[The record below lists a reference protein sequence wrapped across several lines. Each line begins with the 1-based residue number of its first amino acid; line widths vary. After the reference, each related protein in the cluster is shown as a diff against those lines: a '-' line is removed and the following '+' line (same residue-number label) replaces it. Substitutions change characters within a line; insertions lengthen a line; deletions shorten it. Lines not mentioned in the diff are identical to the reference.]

1 MGRRTGWESAY
12 LDYETLKL
20 LLSQI
25 EAVYEEKDLG
35 TSASADGFFMSMG
48 GPGGGIADSERDT
61 NNANNASKTTD
72 YRDELFLESNSDL
85 AFASEVDVDA
95 DGDDDSDE
103 YGNNNVDVDR
113 AMMDESLEYSYTGIT
128 VWEQQGLGQH
138 HMHVDPNHADSL
150 LSGTT
155 MTLGHQHRQQTPS
168 AFSVSAISGT
178 KGSVVYSSSSEE
190 DDEYYAKNSDF
201 RAPWSASKRK
211 SKERNQSSSSKKS
224 IIRNMIS
231 RRKNKKN
238 QLRDSRHRANHLQRT
253 NSGGIGI
260 QDAFIVEKGISDSDY
275 YVDEANHDGNGGAGK
290 NYYYYKFSGNDEDD
304 DELESGK
311 STSRRDVFRSAEE
324 NEHNIDNSASTA
336 REGSPLLGRRPS
348 TPEYKRS
355 GGKFVSFPTP
365 GRVDSITTKDS
376 YGSMFNPTTNT
387 MTPAKPLVTTSA
399 ASTTKKSNAAA
410 NFNKQDER
418 KNRYERERRYERKQR
433 RRRRLI
439 RQRKNR
445 EKTVPPH
452 IRIAHEKSRAITE
465 RFLGLLRAEVEK
477 VTLFAQ
483 ARLGELADTAG
494 SLRFLSSDET
504 MDTNLIN
511 TGSYDYPLSDGG
523 IHPSASS
530 SSDEGAGGRHK
541 HKGGFPWSDSSSD
554 EDVGSKAS
562 GSGRLDIAQTF
573 SSTDG
578 YSARTDTRGN
588 LTQASAF
595 SSFRA
600 KKASSSGA
608 RSPGRPAFTE
618 TQEKFEATTRK
629 IAHFQEIRRERSIF
643 QRNDHIVGEDLLLI
657 SAVDEADAFS
667 AVGVELLHILKY
679 ICVNLIA
686 VRKICKKHDRL
697 LMNRMLGGYY
707 HRKRTTRSQEDTTLG
722 GLIAHVAGDIY
733 EAHPDLIGLVNNGKL
748 IGIYDLK
755 IQQLA
760 NSRTVKVVSSCLAL
774 ALSEY
779 EVSRWRADALGKLN
793 PAAKK
798 GKKSASTSQDQG
810 SAKWPFGLG
819 PADNCLKNPDSQ
831 QYEQSHAL
839 LQDHDNYVGS
849 DDEHGGGPPSTTS
862 ALSLSRLRYTVLS
875 IVSGWKNLCRSEFW
889 YCRMRARTP
898 IDSLSIPFLSPA
910 WIHSMD
916 AFHLLR
922 NAKK

>member
-1 MGRRTGWESAY
+1 MVGFGSSLRMGRRTGWESAY

-25 EAVYEEKDLG
+25 EAVYEERDLG
-35 TSASADGFFMSMG
+35 TGASADGFFMSMAAGAG
-48 GPGGGIADSERDT
+48 GAIAESERNTTATDK
-61 NNANNASKTTD
+61 NSLKTTN

-85 AFASEVDVDA
+85 AFASEVDVNVA
-95 DGDDDSDE
+95 DDDESDE
-103 YGNNNVDVDR
+103 YGIRDVDVDR
-113 AMMDESLEYSYTGIT
+113 VLMDESFDYNYTGMT

-138 HMHVDPNHADSL
+138 HMHVDPHQAESM
-150 LSGTT
+150 LSSTT
-155 MTLGHQHRQQTPS
+155 MTLGHQHRQQTPF
-168 AFSVSAISGT
+168 AFSVSAFPSAQ
-178 KGSVVYSSSSEE
+178 SSVYSSS
-190 DDEYYAKNSDF
+190 DDEDKD
-201 RAPWSASKRK
+201 RR
-211 SKERNQSSSSKKS
+211 QQSSSKKS

-238 QLRDSRHRANHLQRT
+238 RHHHANHVKRT
-253 NSGGIGI
+253 NSGNR
-260 QDAFIVEKGISDSDY
+260 QDAFIVEKGTFGSDY
-275 YVDEANHDGNGGAGK
+275 SYDDANNGVDVGSGN
-290 NYYYYKFSGNDEDD
+290 NYYYYKFSGNDDD
-304 DELESGK
+304 DEENGLNTSG
-311 STSRRDVFRSAEE
+311 SAISNSVFRTVGGRES
-324 NEHNIDNSASTA
+324 NVDNRSSVP
-336 REGSPLLGRRPS
+336 REGSPLLGGRPS
-348 TPEYKRS
+348 TPTSKD
-355 GGKFVSFPTP
+355 GTGKFVSFPTP
-365 GRVDSITTKDS
+365 GRVASNASKS
-376 YGSMFNPTTNT
+376 EGYGSLINPNTNPI
-387 MTPAKPLVTTSA
+387 TPANPMAKTSGT
-399 ASTTKKSNAAA
+399 SVMKESKSAT

-418 KNRYERERRYERKQR
+418 KARYERERRYERKQR

-439 RQRKNR
+439 RQRRER

-504 MDTNLIN
+504 MGVYATN

-530 SSDEGAGGRHK
+530 SSDEGAGGGYHSNNN
-541 HKGGFPWSDSSSD
+541 KGGFPWSDSSSD
-554 EDVGSKAS
+554 DGVGSKAS
-562 GSGRLDIAQTF
+562 GAGRLDIAQTF

-578 YSARTDTRGN
+578 YSARTDHRGN
-588 LTQASAF
+588 LSEPSAF
-595 SSFRA
+595 SSFSA
-600 KKASSSGA
+600 KNARSSDA
-608 RSPGRPAFTE
+608 RSPGRPAFAE
-618 TQEKFEATTRK
+618 TQEKFEATARK
-629 IAHFQEIRRERSIF
+629 IARFQEIRREKSIF
-643 QRNDHIVGEDLLLI
+643 QRNDDIVGEDLLLI

-793 PAAKK
+793 PSKKK
-798 GKKSASTSQDQG
+798 GKKMSTSSQDKG
-810 SAKWPFGLG
+810 GLTWPFGLG
-819 PADNCLKNPDSQ
+819 ADNCMKHPNSSQ
-831 QYEQSHAL
+831 KHEQSQL
-839 LQDHDNYVGS
+839 LQDHDVYVES
-849 DDEHGGGPPSTTS
+849 DDENGTGPPSTTS

-875 IVSGWKNLCRSEFW
+875 IVSDTAARLLWHVQKCNNLHGFYS
-889 YCRMRARTP
+889 T
-898 IDSLSIPFLSPA
+898 
-910 WIHSMD
+910 
-916 AFHLLR
+916 
-922 NAKK
+922 